1 MTSDVTKVD
10 DAAQVG
16 QDPVSISAMHA
27 SELAPSPD
35 FEVHAREIET
45 EGFTLLRDVIAPE
58 LVAELRE
65 GIYAHFERLGVPF
78 GGNTFLGERT
88 RRLFN
93 LLGRDRLFEQIPLH
107 PAVLPLAEAVL
118 DRELLLSSLTAIE
131 MQPGE
136 TEQPIHADDG
146 SIAVQRPH
154 APFNCTAIW
163 ALSDFTAENG
173 ATRVVRGSHL
183 FDRRPGPG
191 EQPECELATMPA
203 GSALV
208 YHGSLWHGGGA
219 NRSGAPRLGVV
230 VNYCAGFLRQ
240 EECQLLALPRER
252 VADFD
257 PRLRA
262 MVGYGL
268 YRGLFGHVDQ
278 RDPATFV
285 DPDADTRM
293 IWDRLR

>member
-1 MTSDVTKVD
+1 MR
-10 DAAQVG
+10 A
-16 QDPVSISAMHA
+16 PEPA
-27 SELAPSPD
+27 SFPD
-35 FEVHAREIET
+35 FEAHAREIET

-78 GGNTFLGERT
+78 GSNTFLGERT

-131 MQPGE
+131 MQSGE
-136 TEQPIHADDG
+136 TAQPIHADDG

-154 APFNCTAIW
+154 TPFNCTAIW
-163 ALSDFTAENG
+163 ALTDFTPENG

-183 FDRRPGPG
+183 VDRRPSPG
-191 EQPECELATMPA
+191 EQPECELATMTA

-219 NRSGAPRLGVV
+219 NRSQAPRLGVV

-252 VADFD
+252 VANFD

-268 YRGLFGHVDQ
+268 YRGLFGHIDQ
-278 RDPATFV
+278 RDPATFI
-285 DPDADTRM
+285 DPDAESDM

>member
-1 MTSDVTKVD
+1 MSGSPAVK
-10 DAAQVG
+10 
-16 QDPVSISAMHA
+16 I
-27 SELAPSPD
+27 PD
-35 FEVHAREIET
+35 FDAHAKEIET
-45 EGFTLLRDVIAPE
+45 EGFTILRDVIPPD
-58 LVAELRE
+58 LVETLRE
-65 GIYAHFERLGVPF
+65 CIAAQYEGLEIPF
-78 GGNTFLGERT
+78 GSNDFLGQHT

-93 LLGRDRLFEQIPLH
+93 LLARDRLFEQIPLN

-131 MQPGE
+131 MHPGE

-146 SIAVQRPH
+146 SIAVERPH

-163 ALSDFTAENG
+163 ALSDFTPENG

-183 FDRRPGPG
+183 FDRRPRPG
-191 EQPECELATMPA
+191 EQPECELATMRA

-219 NRSGAPRLGVV
+219 NRSHTPRLGVV

-252 VADFD
+252 VAEFP

-278 RDPATFV
+278 RDPATLV
-285 DPDADTRM
+285 DPEAETDM
-293 IWDRLR
+293 IWSRLR